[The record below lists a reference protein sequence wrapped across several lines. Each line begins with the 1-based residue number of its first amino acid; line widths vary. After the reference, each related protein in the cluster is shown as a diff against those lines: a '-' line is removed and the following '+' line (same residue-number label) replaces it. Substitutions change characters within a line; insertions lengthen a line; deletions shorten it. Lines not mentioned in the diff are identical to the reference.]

1 MRRILSIEYE
11 HVRVYVYSIVLQASI
26 ERRHRERDSP
36 SDQISRIGS
45 QREDTNELYDGLYL
59 GYLTDAARSL
69 LRVVVDEIFSEG
81 CLLYV
86 PVRTYS
92 RILSAALY
100 LLKVRLH

>member
-1 MRRILSIEYE
+1 MRRILAIEYE
-11 HVRVYVYSIVLQASI
+11 HVRVYVYSIVLQAVI
-26 ERRHRERDSP
+26 ERRRKEKDSP
-36 SDQISRIGS
+36 SDQISRIDG
-45 QREDTNELYDGLYL
+45 QREDTDELYDGLYL

-81 CLLYV
+81 SLLYV